1 MVLQS
6 LSPPTGTVDG
16 DEHPDPACGASVW
29 PEVGCS
35 PLVLGQAT
43 ISQPH
48 WPASFR
54 WQPTRPPT
62 LPSAHS

>member
-1 MVLQS
+1 MALQS
-6 LSPPTGTVDG
+6 LAPPPGTGDV
-16 DEHPDPACGASVW
+16 HPDPAGGAAVSS
-29 PEVGCS
+29 EFGCS
-35 PLVLGQAT
+35 PLALGQAT

-48 WPASFR
+48 WPAALR